1 MPFAK
6 VYDDDYDEVKNHF
19 QAFRLIVYKVRATIL
34 FLLTNQHSLWWPL
47 DSWYMKTGVNFDYC

>member
-34 FLLTNQHSLWWPL
+34 FLLTNQHSL
-47 DSWYMKTGVNFDYC
+47 